1 MDWIALE
8 TSFPSLLSCFVL
20 FCLARDHLPGTQFLN
35 VLSSVPWWME
45 LFIRDNRLAL
55 VIFFLDLLGVSNR
68 CGRNCLRVW
77 TQPAKHLLCEPR
89 GLF

>member
-1 MDWIALE
+1 M
-8 TSFPSLLSCFVL
+8 
-20 FCLARDHLPGTQFLN
+20 
-35 VLSSVPWWME
+35 LSSVPWWME